1 MGQAEENVKAELGLL
16 ERSTD
21 AAFKSFEGA
30 YSSLEECLLQT
41 KHEGLKSVSDL
52 SSRRSRLLNEQLDL
66 IKKKQDESNRYRRDR
81 LVTNDPSKFFCDTI
95 THMAFT

>member
-1 MGQAEENVKAELGLL
+1 MIISVPATLLRSKLTQLGQAEENVKAELGLL

-66 IKKKQDESNRYRRDR
+66 IKKNEMNLIDID
-81 LVTNDPSKFFCDTI
+81 VPG
-95 THMAFT
+95 